1 MIEAILANTLG
12 GILSDVFGTVL
23 KQPVKRML
31 DEHEMQRSLLDA
43 IKRAEERFARD
54 NHQIDAELTSALMA
68 QTRFVDTPTVRSAL
82 KEMLIHPFRDP
93 TQTVTTL
100 QRSFTEVLPARVD
113 REQVDEAV
121 HTFLRYLSEEVLYI
135 PQLQPLYA
143 LVFQKMSAESSRDI
157 AMNTAVLAESMR
169 NLHVDLKELPQTLAT
184 SALTVIEESS
194 VHVRALPWHNLPQRT
209 YAHFIGREAELRKL
223 TQLLLPYPRSRH
235 FLVTLDG
242 IGGVG
247 KSALALEVAYHY
259 RDSYETLPQEERF
272 EAIVWISAKRTMLTA
287 NGIQSRQQT
296 FSTLGDLYREIATV
310 LELPMIMQVD
320 VEQRRGLVEHALSGK
335 RTLLI
340 VDNLETVDDEEILT
354 FLRELPDPTKAIVTT
369 RHRID
374 IAYAIRLTGM
384 PQADARALIKL
395 EAAHKSVHLPTDSIE
410 DLFRRTGGIP
420 LAIVWSIALMSLG
433 YGVESVL
440 RRLGSGHSDI
450 ARFCFEESIAHIR
463 DRDAYRMLAALAL
476 FEASVKRKMLGEVA
490 GLGNDE
496 IGRDDALAE
505 LLQLSLVNQEGDRF
519 SLLPLTRSFVLDEL
533 EHRPELEQTLREEW
547 FTHLIILA
555 RPYADLHLR
564 GHDLRMVQQEGA
576 HFVTLS
582 SWCQQTGRPDI
593 LLKVFP
599 ALAYYYD
606 CTGQWTDLLIL
617 GQNTLEYAQLTG
629 DLDNIV
635 FIETLVLS
643 WMLCDQGRYEEAE
656 RYIADA
662 LKTVRQLGDPSWH
675 CSILVNYARVY
686 RMRGMF
692 EQAFSYCQQAL
703 QLVPIVAE
711 TQQIYLRAYIEYE
724 LGKLNRDLCDWQEAQ
739 RHLYAARDVFR
750 HDESDPVFNLELAW
764 GILSNLG
771 FVEHQLGNLD
781 AAEQIY
787 LQCLGFFKELGS
799 RGTMTTLLTRI
810 ALLEEQRGNLIAA
823 KEYANEALY
832 WSRRLGMVEEQS
844 QVEALETRL
853 LKNKTTPSGHE

>member
-23 KQPVKRML
+23 KQPVKHML
-31 DEHEMQRSLLDA
+31 DEHQMQRSLLAA

-93 TQTVTTL
+93 TQTVITL
-100 QRSFTEVLPARVD
+100 QRSFTDVLPARVD

-121 HTFLRYLSEEVLYI
+121 QTFLRYLSEEVLYI

-143 LVFQKMSAESSRDI
+143 LAFQKMSAESSRDI
-157 AMNTAVLAESMR
+157 AMNTAALAESMR
-169 NLHVDLKELPQTLAT
+169 NLHVDLKELPQTLTA
-184 SALTVIEESS
+184 SAFSVIEEPS
-194 VHVRALPWHNLPQRT
+194 VHEHTLPWHNLPQRPYT
-209 YAHFIGREAELRKL
+209 HFVGREPELQKL
-223 TQLLLPYPRSRH
+223 IQLLLPYPRSRH

-259 RDSYETLPQEERF
+259 RDNYENLPHEERF

-320 VEQRRGLVEHALSGK
+320 VEQRRGLVEHALGGK

-384 PQADARALIKL
+384 SEADALALIKL
-395 EAAHKSVHLPTDSIE
+395 EAAHKSVHLPVDSIE
-410 DLFRRTGGIP
+410 DLNRRTGGIP

-450 ARFCFEESIAHIR
+450 AHFCFEESIAHIH

-505 LLQLSLVNQEGDRF
+505 LLQLSLVNQEGNRF

-533 EHRPELEQTLREEW
+533 EHRPELEQTLREQW
-547 FTHLIILA
+547 YTYLISLA
-555 RPYADLHLR
+555 RPYADLHMR
-564 GHDLRMVQQEGA
+564 QHDLRMVLQEGE

-582 SWCQQTGRPDI
+582 SWCQQTERPDI

-599 ALAYYYD
+599 ALSYYYD
-606 CTGQWTDLLIL
+606 CTGQWTDLLL
-617 GQNTLEYAQLTG
+617 QGKNALEYAQLMG
-629 DLDNIV
+629 NLEDIV
-635 FIETLVLS
+635 FIETHVLS
-643 WMLCDQGRYEEAE
+643 WMLCDQGQYVEAE

-662 LKTVRQLGDPSWH
+662 LKLVKQLSDPSWH
-675 CSILVNYARVY
+675 CSVLVNYARVY
-686 RMRGMF
+686 RLRKMF
-692 EQAFSYCQQAL
+692 EQALSHCQQAL
-703 QLVPIVAE
+703 QLVLLVVE
-711 TQQIYLRAYIEYE
+711 SQQTYLRAYIEYE
-724 LGKLNRDLCDWQEAQ
+724 LVGQLPSAAALGCPLVVANRTDT
-739 RHLYAARDVFR
+739 ARNRVGGGC
-750 HDESDPVFNLELAW
+750 P
-764 GILSNLG
+764 
-771 FVEHQLGNLD
+771 
-781 AAEQIY
+781 
-787 LQCLGFFKELGS
+787 
-799 RGTMTTLLTRI
+799 
-810 ALLEEQRGNLIAA
+810 
-823 KEYANEALY
+823 
-832 WSRRLGMVEEQS
+832 
-844 QVEALETRL
+844 
-853 LKNKTTPSGHE
+853 